1 MNCEKGMLWG
11 WGMQAGWIK
20 AEAANAIIGYSK
32 DYDKPIPLNFFIGE
46 IEAKR
51 KISSRMDK
59 YWNMG
64 ETLPIESLGELGDAL
79 GNSPTLGKALRI
91 LTRGFALMQSETQ
104 IQTVIDG
111 DEVHISYRVLDP
123 RIWPRRADAELS
135 LGLIRGICGRYGVGR
150 NAVRAICFEHEQDGD
165 IRNLVHSLGC
175 NPLFGHDKNRLTLS
189 SRVLGFKLSD
199 QPSQE
204 AERNA
209 LLAMDSA
216 LTELRRSTPVA
227 ERVSKAILSQIGR
240 DDIGQVA
247 IASRLGMSER
257 SLRRALAAENMAFN
271 EILERCRRMHGIRLL
286 IHSSRPLSEV
296 ALALGYADQTAFS
309 RAFSRWF
316 GRSPRDIRRHGLP
329 EASESAKE
337 SIKV

>member
-1 MNCEKGMLWG
+1 
-11 WGMQAGWIK
+11 MQTAWIK
-20 AEAANAIIGYSK
+20 AEAANAIVGLSK
-32 DYDKPIPLNFFIGE
+32 DHDQPIPLDFFISE

-51 KISSRMDK
+51 KAADRLDQ
-59 YWNMG
+59 YWSLG
-64 ETLPIESLGELGDAL
+64 ETLPIESLGDLGDAL
-79 GNSPTLGKALRI
+79 LHSPTLGKALRI

-135 LGLIRGICGRYGVGR
+135 LGLIRGICGRYGAGR
-150 NAVRAICFEHEQDGD
+150 SALKAVCFEHDSDGD
-165 IRNLVHSLGC
+165 IRNLSQMLGQT
-175 NPLFGHDKNRLTLS
+175 PLFGHDKNRLTFS
-189 SRVLGFKLSD
+189 SRVLGFRLSA
-199 QPSQE
+199 QPSLE
-204 AERNA
+204 AERSA

-257 SLRRALAAENMAFN
+257 SLRRALAAEDMAFN
-271 EILERCRRMHGIRLL
+271 EILERCRKMHGIRLL
-286 IHSSRPLSEV
+286 VHSRRPLSEV
-296 ALALGYADQTAFS
+296 ALALGYSDQTAFS

-316 GRSPRDIRRHGLP
+316 GKSPRDIRRQGLP
-329 EASESAKE
+329 EAPDSMM
-337 SIKV
+337 V